1 MANPLYGQN
10 KFDNKLSVKGQ
21 LVKNGGI
28 PVQDSKGRA
37 PIGGYIVPPIHT
49 TLGGVSSGGGIA
61 LADADPYTEGTTQL
75 FPLGTEL
82 HQGEN
87 AYRYVFMGGAVTAGK
102 LVQQP
107 AGIVAN
113 HSQCLATAQTAVT
126 TSATT
131 DISIEF
137 AGDTDAA
144 LNLYQ
149 DGYIYV
155 NDAEGEGQSWKIKS
169 HPAIDAGVDVTAVI
183 TVYGRLTTQLETTS
197 QLTIVLNPYK
207 DVIVAPATET
217 GAVIGATVIDSSDD
231 NYCWVQFKG
240 PKAMLIS
247 NAALVQGGNVVRS
260 TNDAGGV
267 QAAASDILYPV
278 GQTMATTVVD
288 TEYGMVWLNIQEVDN
303 G

>member
-10 KFDNKLSVKGQ
+10 KFDDKLTVKGQ

-49 TLGGVSSGGGIA
+49 TLGGVVSGNGIN
-61 LADADPYTEGTTQL
+61 LADADPYLEGASQL

-82 HQGEN
+82 HRGEN
-87 AYRYVFMGGAVTAGK
+87 AYRYVFMGGTVSAG
-102 LVQQP
+102 LMVQQP

-113 HSQCLATAQTAVT
+113 HSQMAATAQTAVT
-126 TSATT
+126 TSDTS
-131 DISIEF
+131 DISVEF

-149 DGYIYV
+149 DGYLFV
-155 NDAEGEGQSWKIKS
+155 NDADGEGQSWKVKS
-169 HPAIDAGVDVTAVI
+169 HPAVDAGVDVTAVI
-183 TVYGRLTTQLETTS
+183 TVYGRLTTALATTS
-197 QLTIVLNPYK
+197 ELTIVLNPYK

-217 GAVIGATVIDSSDD
+217 GAVIGATVIDSTDD

-240 PKAMLIS
+240 PKACWIS
-247 NAALVQGGNVVRS
+247 AAALVQGQNVVRS
-260 TNDAGGV
+260 TADAGGV
-267 QAAASDILYPV
+267 QAAPSDILYPV

-288 TEYGMVWLNIQEVDN
+288 TEFGMVWLNI
-303 G
+303 

>member
-10 KFDNKLSVKGQ
+10 KFDDKLTVKGR

-28 PVQDSKGRA
+28 PAQDSAGRA
-37 PIGGYIVPPIHT
+37 PIGGYIVPPIYT
-49 TLGGVSSGGGIA
+49 TLGAVGSGDGIN
-61 LADADPYTEGTTQL
+61 LADADPYLEGASQL

-87 AYRYVFMGGAVTAGK
+87 AYRYVQMNGAVTAGK

-113 HSQCLATAQTAVT
+113 HSQNTTTATTAVT
-126 TSATT
+126 TTDTT
-131 DISIEF
+131 DISIET
-137 AGDTDAA
+137 AGDTDLT
-144 LNLYQ
+144 LNQYQ
-149 DGYIYV
+149 DGYLFI
-155 NDAEGEGQSWKIKS
+155 NDAAGEGQSWKVKS
-169 HPAIDAGVDVTAVI
+169 HPAHNHGDDPSVVI
-183 TVYGRLTTQLETTS
+183 TVYGRLTTALATTS
-197 QLTIVLNPYK
+197 ENTLVANPYK

-217 GAVIGATVIDSSDD
+217 GAVIGATVIDMTDD
-231 NYCWVQFKG
+231 YYGWVQFKG

-247 NAALVQGGNVVRS
+247 NAALVQGQNVVRS

-278 GQTMATTVVD
+278 GQCMASTVVD
-288 TEYGMVWLNIQEVDN
+288 TEYAMVWLSI
-303 G
+303 

>member
-10 KFDNKLSVKGQ
+10 KFDNKLDVKGR

-28 PVQDSKGRA
+28 PVADSDGRV

-49 TLGGVSSGGGIA
+49 TIGAVAAASGGIT
-61 LADADPYTEGTTQL
+61 LADADPYLEGASQL

-87 AYRYVFMGGAVTAGK
+87 AYRYVQMNGAVTAGK

-113 HSQCLATAQTAVT
+113 HSQNTTTATTAVT
-126 TSATT
+126 TTDTT
-131 DISIEF
+131 DISIET
-137 AGDTDAA
+137 AGDTDLT
-144 LNLYQ
+144 LNQYQ
-149 DGYIYV
+149 DGYLFI
-155 NDAEGEGQSWKIKS
+155 NDAAGEGQSWKIKS
-169 HPAIDAGVDVTAVI
+169 HPAHNHGDDPSVVI
-183 TVYGRLTTQLETTS
+183 TVYGRLTTALATS
-197 QLTIVLNPYK
+197 SENTLVGNPYK

-217 GAVIGATVIDSSDD
+217 GAVIGATVIDMTDD
-231 NYCWVQFKG
+231 YYGWVQFKG

-247 NAALVQGGNVVRS
+247 NAALVQGQNVVRS

-278 GQTMATTVVD
+278 GQCMASTVVD
-288 TEYGMVWLNIQEVDN
+288 TEYGMVWLNI
-303 G
+303 